1 MDEDQLSFSYFYLLL
16 LLLLLLII
24 IISVIS
30 FCYDIKSYVHFCGGK
45 PLQ

>member
-16 LLLLLLII
+16 LLLLLII

-30 FCYDIKSYVHFCGGK
+30 FCYDTKSYVHFCGGK